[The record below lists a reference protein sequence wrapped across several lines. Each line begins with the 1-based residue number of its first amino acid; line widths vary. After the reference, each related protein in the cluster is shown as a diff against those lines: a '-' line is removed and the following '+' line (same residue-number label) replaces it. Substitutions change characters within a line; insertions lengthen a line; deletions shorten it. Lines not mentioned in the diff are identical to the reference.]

1 MKITKILCSLIIIIS
16 VLSACSISF
25 KKNNDETSDSSN
37 TIEESTKGEDDSNT
51 TKEPTNGDVSDSSTK
66 SETPSQNTPTTVD
79 YSKITYSAL
88 GDSITASDGKKPYST
103 TVKEIL
109 GLKNGI
115 NNGIGGSTVSNRNN
129 GFVDRYDSISIYS
142 DIISIQGGINDCRLD
157 VELGTIDS
165 FDETTFMGAYNSLIK
180 KIKEKYPDAFIFLMS
195 MPKTY
200 NSKTLDMY
208 AYGNGLGYNYLEYA
222 SAIYQ
227 IAEKWNLPVLDLYID
242 SFYEDTELT
251 DGVHPSQTY
260 ITEILAPMISE
271 FIEANYPKYL
281 EQQKAN

>member
-1 MKITKILCSLIIIIS
+1 MRIFKFIIVILVCGLILGA
-16 VLSACSISF
+16 V
-25 KKNNDETSDSSN
+25 
-37 TIEESTKGEDDSNT
+37 STQFNKGNT
-51 TKEPTNGDVSDSSTK
+51 TNDDVSDSSVE
-66 SETPSQNTPTTVD
+66 SETPSQNSPLTVD

-115 NNGIGGSTVSNRNN
+115 NNGIGGSTVSKRNT
-129 GFVDRYDSISIYS
+129 GFVDRYDLMSIYT

-180 KIKEKYPDAFIFLMS
+180 KIKEKYSDAFIFLMS

-208 AYGNGLGYNYLEYA
+208 VHGNALGYDYLDYA
-222 SAIYQ
+222 NAIYQ

-260 ITEILAPMISE
+260 ITEIFAPMVAE
-271 FIEANYPKYL
+271 FIEVNYKEFL
-281 EQQKAN
+281 KKSS